1 MTDSDSHIITEHSG
15 DTLTVTLNRP
25 EVRNAQTPD
34 MWRTLAAFARSV
46 PTDVRF
52 VVLKGA
58 GVDFSAGLDRAV
70 LADSGPEGMIAR
82 LQADASGFIE
92 AAQEGFR
99 VWSQLPQTVIAAV
112 QGNVIGAGFQLALA
126 SDVIIAEPGARFALR
141 ETSIGLV
148 PDLGGTGALI
158 DALGYRR
165 TFALCATGD
174 FLSARE
180 AADAGLVHAVE
191 EDVAAGLV
199 RLCEQLRGIDAGTLA
214 DLKQLLRQVASD
226 QDSWQSER
234 VVQLGRLQALFG
246 QAHQ

>member
-1 MTDSDSHIITEHSG
+1 MTDSDIITDLSG

-34 MWRTLAAFARSV
+34 MWQTLATLARSV

-52 VVLKGA
+52 VVLTGA

-99 VWSQLPQTVIAAV
+99 AWSQIPQTVIAVV

-174 FLSARE
+174 FLSAAE
-180 AADAGLVHAVE
+180 AANAGLVHAVE
-191 EDVAAGLV
+191 EDVVAALT
-199 RLCEQLRGIDAGTLA
+199 RLCDQLRGVDAGAVA

-226 QDSWQSER
+226 QDSWHHER
-234 VVQLGRLQALFG
+234 NMQLGRLQALFG